1 MNHLYKKTGWLGMVL
16 LMAGAC
22 KKFVTVSQPQNTI
35 TTEALFANEVQ
46 AASSLAGLYSQMMLP
61 SANVWSDGGTAV
73 YTGLS
78 SDELVSRFGVQNP
91 LTYAFESSQLTS
103 TNTQTSTLFWGPL
116 YKDVYVANAI
126 LEGAGAAS
134 AVQLSDSA
142 RHQLIGEAKF
152 IRAFCYFYLTNLFGD
167 VPLVLSTDFNKTNLL
182 GRTSQTA
189 VYTQVL
195 SDLKDAEGLLGPDYS
210 VSGGERIRPN
220 KWAVIALEAR
230 VSLYQKDWKDA
241 DGQASAL
248 IDNTLFSLVSDLN
261 TVFAKNST
269 ESIWQM
275 IPNVVNLPFSPDDVV
290 GFLPQLDW
298 SAFPSSQTAIYLMI
312 PSLYSQVSLIFTPS
326 YYLSPSMG
334 KAFEPNDQRR
344 DAWTGFTP
352 TPSTAPWTGDTL
364 WWPKKYTKGLQNVA
378 PAQYYT
384 VLRLAEQYLIRA
396 EARVWEGNTIG
407 ALADLN
413 AIRARAGLSPSTAST
428 NDDLLAAIA
437 QERRVEF
444 FAEWGHRY
452 LDLKRTGKAA
462 AVLGAIPAKMP
473 WHDYQL
479 LYPIPQTELATD
491 PNLSQ
496 NQGY

>member
-16 LMAGAC
+16 LIAGGC

-46 AASSLAGLYSQMMLP
+46 AASSLAGLYSQMMLS
-61 SANVWSDGGTAV
+61 SANSWSDGGTAV

-78 SDELVSRFGVQNP
+78 SDELVSRSGVLNP
-91 LTYAFESSQLTS
+91 FTYAFESSQVTS
-103 TNTQTSTLFWGPL
+103 TITQTSTIFWAPL

-126 LEGAGAAS
+126 IEGAGAAS

-152 IRAFCYFYLTNLFGD
+152 VRALCYFYLTNLFGD
-167 VPLVLSTDFNKTNLL
+167 VPLVLFTDFNKTNLL
-182 GRTSQTA
+182 GRTSPAA
-189 VYTQVL
+189 VYTQIL
-195 SDLKDAEGLLGPDYS
+195 SDLKDAESLLGPSYS

-241 DGQASAL
+241 DDQASSL
-248 IDNTLFSLVSDLN
+248 IGNTLFSLVSDLN
-261 TVFAKNST
+261 TVFSKNST

-275 IPNVVNLPFSPDDVV
+275 IPNVVELPFSPNDILN
-290 GFLPQLDW
+290 FLPQLSW
-298 SAFPSSQTAIYLMI
+298 SSIPPSQTAIFLI
-312 PSLYSQVSLIFTPS
+312 PSLYNQYGLIFTPT

-334 KAFEPNDQRR
+334 KAFEPNDQRKI
-344 DAWTGFTP
+344 AWTGFTP
-352 TPSTAPWTGDTL
+352 TPSEAPWTGDTL
-364 WWPKKYTKGLQNVA
+364 WWPNKYTKGSQNFA

-384 VLRLAEQYLIRA
+384 VFRLAEQYLIRA
-396 EARVWEGNTIG
+396 EARVWEGNTTG

-413 AIRARAGLSPSTAST
+413 VIRARAGLPPSTASS
-428 NDDLLAAIA
+428 NDELLAAIA

-462 AVLGAIPAKMP
+462 AVLGAIPAKIP